1 LLRSVGGGTVL
12 CAIGGTLALLGA
24 LSLIAGVILL
34 VGDQWLPNDWYPLAA
49 LTAAI
54 VAGLAAFVLSRRAF
68 AIIAQRR

>member
-1 LLRSVGGGTVL
+1 
-12 CAIGGTLALLGA
+12 
-24 LSLIAGVILL
+24 VILL